1 MAKRREFS
9 RKVKAQIVLRA
20 TVEGVVCCEG
30 CGLILGKKPYDID
43 HTVAEELVIDKSKP
57 LIAADGKLLG
67 KVCCHI
73 PKTADDIRMVRK
85 SDRQRDRN
93 SGVVR
98 PAGKM
103 KSAPFPQTAK
113 AERRD
118 PNKGLPPLQRRK
130 LYEERP

>member
-1 MAKRREFS
+1 MKRREFS
-9 RKVKAQIVLRA
+9 RKVKAEIVLRA

-57 LIAADGKLLG
+57 LTASDGKLLG

-85 SDRQRDRN
+85 SDRQRDRD
-93 SGVVR
+93 SGVIAPSHKLR
-98 PAGKM
+98 G
-103 KSAPFPQTAK
+103 APFPKSDKPKKTVVY
-113 AERRD
+113 RPCTFFR
-118 PNKGLPPLQRRK
+118 
-130 LYEERP
+130 EETR

>member
-1 MAKRREFS
+1 MAKRREFT

-43 HTVAEELVIDKSKP
+43 HTVAEELVIDKTKP
-57 LIAADGKLLG
+57 LTAADGKLLG

-73 PKTADDIRMVRK
+73 PKTGDDIRMVRK
-85 SDRQRDRN
+85 SDRQRDRD
-93 SGVVR
+93 SGVIAPSGKFQSAAFQKPAKPER
-98 PAGKM
+98 P
-103 KSAPFPQTAK
+103 
-113 AERRD
+113 D